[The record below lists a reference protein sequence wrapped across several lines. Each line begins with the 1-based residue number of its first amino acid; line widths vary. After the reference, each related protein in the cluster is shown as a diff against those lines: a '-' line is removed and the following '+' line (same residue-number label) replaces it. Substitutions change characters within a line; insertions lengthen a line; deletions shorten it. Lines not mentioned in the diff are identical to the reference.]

1 MHVGNSQ
8 VSKLNPDTL
17 PTLFGHPTG
26 LYTLFFAE
34 MWERFSFYGMRA
46 LLMLYMT
53 KGLLGF
59 GDKDAIAVY
68 GAYTA
73 LIYMTPLFGGMI
85 ADRLIGKKTAVLI
98 GGLLMAAGHLLM
110 MIERE
115 LWFFGALGFLIA
127 GNGFFKPNI
136 SSMVGELYSEQST
149 KRDSGFTIFYIGVN
163 LGGAISPLLCGYIG
177 ETHGWEYG
185 FGLATIGML
194 IGLAVF
200 VAPNF
205 ITQVLI
211 AIAATASVV
220 AMLVYNAGDYFS
232 LISTYFVVFSLI
244 ISAIVAITALT
255 RGGLPKEI
263 GRAPY
268 PKVWSRNLVIVL
280 LGIVVAIPVFVVLVS
295 GFKVLPG
302 FKKQLTLIPEAT
314 IKPMQD
320 SDSKLI
326 KGLATFVEEA
336 SRPAGLVLALSGII
350 ATIYLMREAFRVKKI
365 ARERMFVVFILT
377 FFSIWFWAFFE
388 QQGSS
393 VNNFADRNVDRVS
406 ETRLASVADVGET
419 VELRL
424 TLDEKLKG
432 LEYFSQEYLGHENG
446 SNKILLQIEKA
457 IRQVEAEKEEAKQ
470 MPEAKLIA
478 TISQLQKEP
487 KMTMTALTYLREF
500 AKQKGATLEDKKIEW
515 QYVEENVGKIG
526 LAGTEIPA
534 SVFQAVNSMFIILL
548 GLVLSGLWSLMGS
561 VGMEPTPPVKFALG
575 LIQVGLAFAMVYF
588 GTQTSD
594 ADGMV
599 ASYWLILL
607 FLFLTTGELCVS
619 PIGLS
624 MVTKLSPFQLVS
636 TVMGSWFL
644 ATAFAQFLAGI
655 IAQFASVNKGEETI
669 VPIPSATV
677 HIYGDVY
684 MLLAILACCSGL
696 ICLALSPL
704 LKKWMHIGE
713 IDPES

>member
-1 MHVGNSQ
+1 MQVASSQ
-8 VSKLNPDTL
+8 VSQIDPDTL

-34 MWERFSFYGMRA
+34 MWERFSYYGMRA
-46 LLMLYMT
+46 LLLLYML
-53 KGLLGF
+53 KGFLGY
-59 GDKDAIAVY
+59 GDKDANAVY

-85 ADRLIGKKTAVLI
+85 ADRMLGKRTAVVI
-98 GGLLMAAGHLLM
+98 GGLLMATGHLLM
-110 MIERE
+110 MRQTEF
-115 LWFFGALGFLIA
+115 WFFCALGFLIT

-136 SSMVGELYSEQST
+136 SSMVGELYSENST

-163 LGGAISPLLCGYIG
+163 LGGGMSPLLCGYIG
-177 ETHGWEYG
+177 ETYGWHLG

-205 ITQVLI
+205 VTQVLI
-211 AIAATASVV
+211 ALAATSSVV
-220 AMLVYNAGDYFS
+220 AMIKYNAGDAFS
-232 LISTYFVVFSLI
+232 LVSTYFVVFSVI

-268 PKVWSRNLVIVL
+268 PELWRANLIKVLI
-280 LGIVVAIPVFVVLVS
+280 GIVFAIPVFVLLVS
-295 GFKVLPG
+295 GFKILPG
-302 FKKQLTLIPEAT
+302 FNEQLTLIPESI
-314 IKPMQD
+314 IKPMQE
-320 SDSKLI
+320 SQSKLV
-326 KGLATFVEEA
+326 KGLATFVNEA

-350 ATIYLMREAFRVKKI
+350 ATIYLMREALRMNKI

-406 ETRLASVADVGET
+406 ETRLVAKSDVGQS

-424 TLDEKLKG
+424 TEDLKG
-432 LEYFSQEYLGHENG
+432 MEYFSQEFLGHENG
-446 SNKILLQIEKA
+446 STKVIPQIEKA
-457 IRQVEAEKEEAKQ
+457 VRQVEAAKEEGKRMSA
-470 MPEAKLIA
+470 EKLQA
-478 TISQLQKEP
+478 TIADLQKEP
-487 KMTMTALTYLREF
+487 KMTMTAMTYLREF
-500 AKQKGATLEDKKIEW
+500 AKQDIATLEDKKIEW
-515 QYVEENVGKIG
+515 KYVEENVGKIG
-526 LAGTEIPA
+526 LGGAEIPA
-534 SVFQAVNSMFIILL
+534 SVFQAVNSIFIILL
-548 GLVLSGLWSLMGS
+548 GLVLTGLWSLLGS
-561 VGMEPTPPVKFALG
+561 FGMEPTAPVKFALS

-588 GTQTSD
+588 GAQTADS
-594 ADGMV
+594 DGMV
-599 ASYWLILL
+599 ASYWLLLL
-607 FLFLTTGELCVS
+607 FLFLTTGELCLS

-624 MVTKLSPFQLVS
+624 MVTKLSPARLVS

-655 IAQFASVNKGEETI
+655 ISQFASVNEGGSTI

-684 MLLAILACCSGL
+684 KLLAILACGSGVV
-696 ICLALSPL
+696 CLALSPL

-713 IDPES
+713 IDPDA

>member
-1 MHVGNSQ
+1 MNVRSLQ
-8 VSKLNPDTL
+8 VSKIDPETL

-46 LLMLYMT
+46 LLLFYMI
-53 KGLLGF
+53 KKFGF
-59 GDKDAIAVY
+59 GDHDANAVY

-85 ADRLIGKKTAVLI
+85 ADRMLGKRTAVVI
-98 GGLLMAAGHLLM
+98 GGLLMATGHLLM
-110 MIERE
+110 MLPTES
-115 LWFFGALGFLIA
+115 WFFWALSFLIA

-136 SSMVGELYSEQST
+136 SSMVGELYAEKST

-163 LGGAISPLLCGYIG
+163 LGGAISPLLCGFIG
-177 ETHGWEYG
+177 EKYGWHMG

-200 VAPNF
+200 IAPNIF
-205 ITQVLI
+205 TQVLI
-211 AIAATASVV
+211 ALAATGSVV
-220 AMLVYNAGDYFS
+220 AMIQFNAGDTFS

-244 ISAIVAITALT
+244 ISATIAIAALT

-268 PKVWSRNLVIVL
+268 PDMWSQNLIKVLM
-280 LGIVVAIPVFVVLVS
+280 GIVVAIPIFVLLVS

-302 FKKQLTLIPEAT
+302 FNEQLTLIPES
-314 IKPMQD
+314 IIRPMQE
-320 SDSKLI
+320 SQSKLV
-326 KGLATFVEEA
+326 KGLATFVNEA
-336 SRPAGLVLALSGII
+336 SRPAGLILALSGII
-350 ATIYLMREAFRVKKI
+350 ATVYLMREALRMNKI

-377 FFSIWFWAFFE
+377 FFSIWFWALFE

-406 ETRLASVADVGET
+406 ETRLVAQSDVGQS

-424 TLDEKLKG
+424 TEELKG
-432 LEYFSQEYLGHENG
+432 MEYFSQEYLGHENG
-446 SNKILLQIEKA
+446 STKIIPQIEKA
-457 IRQVEAEKEEAKQ
+457 VRQVEAAKEETKR
-470 MPEAKLIA
+470 MSEEKLVA
-478 TISQLQKEP
+478 TIAELQKAP
-487 KMTMTALTYLREF
+487 RLSMTALTYLREF
-500 AKQKGATLEDKKIEW
+500 AKQKNATIEDKKIEW
-515 QYVEENVGKIG
+515 KYVEENVGKIG
-526 LAGTEIPA
+526 LGGAEIPA

-548 GLVLSGLWSLMGS
+548 GLALTGLWSFLGS
-561 VGMEPTPPVKFALG
+561 FGMEPTAPVKFALS

-588 GTQTSD
+588 GAQTADS
-594 ADGMV
+594 DGMV
-599 ASYWLILL
+599 ASYWLLLL
-607 FLFLTTGELCVS
+607 FLFLTTGELCLS

-624 MVTKLSPFQLVS
+624 MVTRLSPAQLVS

-655 IAQFASVNKGEETI
+655 IAQFASVNEGGGTI

-684 MLLAILACCSGL
+684 KMLAIFACGCGGV
-696 ICLALSPL
+696 CLALSPL

-713 IDPES
+713 NDPDA

>member
-1 MHVGNSQ
+1 MHVGNQ
-8 VSKLNPDTL
+8 QISKIDPANF

-46 LLMLYMT
+46 LLMLYMI
-53 KGLLGF
+53 KGFLGF
-59 GDKDAIAVY
+59 GDKDATAVY

-85 ADRLIGKKTAVLI
+85 ADRMLGKRTSVVI

-110 MIERE
+110 MIKTE
-115 LWFFGALGFLIA
+115 LWFFCALGFLIA

-136 SSMVGELYSEQST
+136 SSMVGELYAEQST

-163 LGGAISPLLCGYIG
+163 LGGAISPLLCGFIG
-177 ETHGWEYG
+177 ETYGWEYG

-211 AIAATASVV
+211 AIAAAASVV
-220 AMLVYNAGDYFS
+220 AMIVYNAGDKFS

-244 ISAIVAITALT
+244 ISAIVAMTALM

-268 PKVWSRNLVIVL
+268 PEQWSRNLVIVL
-280 LGIVVAIPVFVVLVS
+280 FGIVFAIPVFVVLVS
-295 GFKVLPG
+295 GFKVIPG
-302 FKKQLTLIPEAT
+302 FKEQVTLIPEAM

-320 SDSKLI
+320 SPSKLI

-336 SRPAGLVLALSGII
+336 SRPSGLVLALSGII
-350 ATIYLMREAFRVKKI
+350 ATIYLMREALRMNKI
-365 ARERMFVVFILT
+365 ARERMYVVFILT

-393 VNNFADRNVDRVS
+393 INNFADRNVDRVS
-406 ETRLASVADVGET
+406 EKRLAAETDVGKT

-424 TLDEKLKG
+424 TSDTALKKL
-432 LEYFSQEYLGHENG
+432 EFFSQEYLGHENG
-446 SNKILLQIEKA
+446 SAKVLPQIEKA
-457 IRQVEAEKEEAKQ
+457 IRQVEAAKELAKR
-470 MPEAKLIA
+470 MPEDKLVETIA
-478 TISQLQKEP
+478 DLQKET
-487 KMTMTALTYLREF
+487 KMTMTAITYLREF
-500 AKQKGATLEDKKIEW
+500 AKQEGATVEDKKIEW
-515 QYVEENVGKIG
+515 QYVKENVDKIG
-526 LAGTEIPA
+526 LEGSEIPA

-548 GLVLSGLWSLMGS
+548 GLVLSGLWSLMGTF
-561 VGMEPTPPVKFALG
+561 GIEPTPPVKFALG
-575 LIQVGLAFAMVYF
+575 LLQVGLAFAMAYF
-588 GTQTSD
+588 GAQLADS
-594 ADGMV
+594 DGMV

-624 MVTKLSPFQLVS
+624 MVTKLSPAQLVS

-655 IAQFASVNKGEETI
+655 IAQFASVNEGGGTI

-684 MLLAILACCSGL
+684 KLLAILACCAGL

-713 IDPES
+713 VDPDS